1 MAALKK
7 VHRCVAPIPKGRTPP
22 ELDLGAYLKE
32 HMLGLITHI
41 SEMVQEIPRK
51 YSIQA
56 KCGILR
62 SLGALVR
69 HIGPAIGNI
78 APQVC
83 LDSVSVV
90 LPTLN
95 LMLFSVHG
103 YFSNNGERS

>member
-1 MAALKK
+1 MAP
-7 VHRCVAPIPKGRTPP
+7 VSRGRTPL
-22 ELDLGAYLKE
+22 ELDLGAYLKD

-51 YSIQA
+51 YSVKA

-69 HIGPAIGNI
+69 HIGPTISNI

-83 LDSVSVV
+83 LAVSVV
-90 LPTLN
+90 FLIP
-95 LMLFSVHG
+95 MSISFAVHG
-103 YFSNNGERS
+103 YVPNSGEHP

>member
-1 MAALKK
+1 VAALKK
-7 VHRCVAPIPKGRTPP
+7 VHRCVTPILKGRTTP

-51 YSIQA
+51 YSIRA

-69 HIGPAIGNI
+69 HIGPSISNI

-83 LDSVSVV
+83 LASVSIV
-90 LPTLN
+90 LI
-95 LMLFSVHG
+95 
-103 YFSNNGERS
+103 